1 MRVSIAIIFIAL
13 FLVQCAQV
21 KAPTGGP
28 KDEDPPRDS
37 LSFPSNFSTNFQTKH
52 VTVRFTEYIKLNNI
66 NQKLLVSPIMPE
78 DPDISVKGKK
88 LNITLPDSLAPN
100 TTYTI
105 NFSDAI
111 EDITEGNAMEN
122 YSYVFSTGSVLDSLS
137 ITGMVVNAETPQPE
151 EGVFVMLYQETN
163 DSVPIKQKP
172 FYLAKTDKTGKFRL
186 KHLAAGIYKC
196 FALRDNNSNYLFDLP
211 NEEIAFVDTL
221 VELTS
226 NISSMELRLF
236 KEDHTKQYLISH
248 NASQY
253 GRLQFVY
260 NKRVSDFKVNPLN
273 ASFKKDWYI
282 EETSDGGDT
291 INLWL
296 SGLQGID
303 TLLLTACDDTICD
316 TLEFDLQDEKVL
328 EKRKLA
334 LATNALM
341 HSFPFYSKISFRSDA
356 PVVAID
362 DSLITILEDS
372 VSMKT
377 ALIQQDT
384 TLREMKIQHQLK
396 ENTRYDLMIY
406 PGAFLD
412 LFGKTTD
419 TLKYSFVT
427 TKKEDYGK
435 VSVKIMADDSVPCRI
450 DLKMEDHIVRSIW
463 TSTGEEVVFDHITPG
478 KYNFS
483 LLLDT
488 DNNMKWSAGNYIEH
502 RQPEM
507 VVKYK
512 TELQV
517 KGNWDQTIEWNITSI
532 VDQL

>member
-1 MRVSIAIIFIAL
+1 MRVSVAIIFIAL

-37 LSFPSNFSTNFQTKH
+37 LSFPSNFSTNFQSKH
-52 VTVRFTEYIKLNNI
+52 VTVRFTEYIRLNNI

-78 DPDISVKGKK
+78 DPEVSVKGKK

-111 EDITEGNAMEN
+111 EDITENNAMEN
-122 YSYVFSTGSVLDSLS
+122 YSYVFSTGNVLDSLS
-137 ITGMVVNAETPQPE
+137 ITGVVVNAETPQPE
-151 EGVFVMLYQETN
+151 DGVFVMLYKETN

-172 FYLAKTDKTGKFRL
+172 FYLAKTDKTGRFEL
-186 KHLAAGIYKC
+186 KHLAAGTYKC

-211 NEEIAFVDTL
+211 NEEIAFLDTL
-221 VELTS
+221 IELTS

-236 KEDHTKQYLISH
+236 KEDHSKQFLLSH

-260 NKRVSDFKVNPLN
+260 NKGVSGFSITPIN
-273 ASFKKDWYI
+273 ASFKKDWFI
-282 EETSDGGDT
+282 EEMSEGRDT

-296 SGLQGID
+296 TGLQGID
-303 TLLLTACDDTICD
+303 TLRLKACDDTICD
-316 TLEFDLQDEKVL
+316 TLEFALKDEKVL
-328 EKRKLA
+328 EKRKLSVS
-334 LATNALM
+334 TNATM
-341 HSFPFYSKISFRSDA
+341 HSFPFFNKISFNTDA
-356 PVVAID
+356 PVVAVD
-362 DSLITILEDS
+362 DSLIILLEDS
-372 VSMKT
+372 VNVEPK
-377 ALIQQDT
+377 LIQEDSA
-384 TLREMKIQHQLK
+384 LRIMKIQHPLK
-396 ENTRYDLMIY
+396 EKTRYDLMIY
-406 PGAFLD
+406 PGAFVD

-427 TKKEDYGK
+427 TRKEDYGK
-435 VSVKIMADDSVPCRI
+435 VSVKILADDAVPCRI
-450 DLKMEDHIVRSIW
+450 DLKMEDHLVRSIW
-463 TSTGEEVVFDHITPG
+463 TTTGSEVVFDHINPG

-483 LLLDT
+483 LLLDD
-488 DNNMKWSAGNYIEH
+488 DNNKKWSTGNYMEH

-517 KGNWDQTIEWNITSI
+517 KANWDQVIEWNIAAI